1 MTENYQLPLFPLRTV
16 LFPGQ
21 LLPLHIFEP
30 RYKQMVSDCLDDD
43 RTFGVVLIRRGA
55 EVGGPVVPH
64 MVGTTAIIQNVKRLD
79 DGRMHITTRGRER
92 FQIQDYHS
100 GSKPYLLG
108 RVSLWPWS
116 ESTPPEARL
125 LPSVAQLLE
134 QYVDLWSQANEA
146 EVSLDKIPRQPLH
159 LALLAAIALQVSLK
173 EKQALLEA
181 PAVSDLLRQTGQ
193 LLGQEVRA
201 LRVLLAAA
209 PRRGEMDG
217 SFSQN

>member
-30 RYKQMVSDCLDDD
+30 RYKQMISDCLDDD
-43 RTFGVVLIRRGA
+43 RTFGVVLIRKGA

-108 RVSLWPWS
+108 RVSLWPWG

-181 PAVSDLLRQTGQ
+181 PAVSDLLRQTDQ
-193 LLGQEVRA
+193 LLGQEIRA
-201 LRVLLAAA
+201 LQVLLAAA
-209 PRRGEMDG
+209 PHRGEMDG
-217 SFSQN
+217 SFSKN